1 MQSARRT
8 LWWLVYTVAAV
19 QWGPEA
25 RVRVYL
31 TGSSKSIDELNHHAD
46 SLRWAGHD
54 VEVGQPAEGVD
65 NVGAVRRS
73 DVVVLL
79 DGLDEPEA
87 TGAGQSVE
95 LGLALAWGKHIFV
108 IGPGKTPSHLHGEI
122 QRFPN
127 WGAKV
132 FEALEDLW

>member
-1 MQSARRT
+1 M
-8 LWWLVYTVAAV
+8 
-19 QWGPEA
+19 
-25 RVRVYL
+25 RVYL
-31 TGSSKSIDELNHHAD
+31 TGSSRSIDDLNHHAD

-54 VEVGQPAEGVD
+54 VEVGVSGGGGDVVE
-65 NVGAVRRS
+65 AVRRS
-73 DVVVLL
+73 DAVVLL
-79 DGLDEPEA
+79 DGLDEPDA

-95 LGLALAWGKHIFV
+95 AGLALARGKQVFV
-108 IGPGKTPSHLHGEI
+108 IGPGKTPSHLLGEI